1 MAKELIQTVFQINQN
16 SIPKRMIV
24 QFEGETGQ
32 EQTINFYD
40 DLTDE
45 QKAVFNAFEE
55 LSKSLII

>member
-16 SIPKRMIV
+16 SISKRMIV
-24 QFEGETGQ
+24 QFEAETGQ

-55 LSKSLII
+55 LSKSLIV